1 MEIQINQ
8 KKQTIQ
14 GALAASWE
22 SVYIYIYISIYIYIQ
37 IVWAEYGVASYVHK
51 ILESLEI
58 IFWKLLSPLHDSIR
72 YRGIIGFAMQ
82 VPGAILVL
90 VRKLVL
96 FSIIFRYLP
105 KPSTVYTF
113 HPDFTSNKP

>member
-1 MEIQINQ
+1 M
-8 KKQTIQ
+8 Q

-22 SVYIYIYISIYIYIQ
+22 SIYCIYIYIP

-51 ILESLEI
+51 IQESLEI

-72 YRGIIGFAMQ
+72 YGGIIGFARQ

-113 HPDFTSNKP
+113 HSDFL